1 MKRLLWYYKKMK
13 NNSLEEINCKVIE
26 KKIPAYLSGS
36 LSVKETKAFVNHV
49 QECKDCKDEL
59 TIQYMVSEGL
69 SKAESDNE
77 YNLLKGLEQK
87 LSGSRQMIK
96 KYRITL
102 FFVLLFVIASLALF
116 AAVIYLILS

>member
-26 KKIPAYLSGS
+26 KKIPAYLSGN
-36 LSVKETKAFVNHV
+36 LSVKETKAFIKHV

>member
-1 MKRLLWYYKKMK
+1 MKKK
-13 NNSLEEINCKVIE
+13 NYEAPDCKLIE
-26 KKIPAYLSGS
+26 KKIPLYLAGK
-36 LSVKETKAFVNHV
+36 LSVKETKDFIDHV
-49 QECKDCKDEL
+49 QGCKDCKDEL

>member
-1 MKRLLWYYKKMK
+1 MKSLLWYYKKMK

-26 KKIPAYLSGS
+26 KKIPAYLSGN
-36 LSVKETKAFVNHV
+36 LSVKETKAFINHV

-87 LSGSRQMIK
+87 LSVSRQMIK